1 MEKTITMP
9 TYKEIKNRKTLP
21 CKLPYAHDAETCN
34 FAHGHDDL
42 VKKPCRNETKK
53 ACLACGFGEDCF
65 YWHQDE
71 SSIDYWMRQGYD
83 KIIFSGKSEKEETAP
98 KVIHTNHLAPWAGH
112 TMAPHGHMPPHMPPY
127 VFHPFPYMNGMMI
140 LNNQGIPPPVNV
152 DSMVV
157 PAVVEEN
164 HKVEPIIDEKPEL
177 IAKECSKVEATF
189 IEDDVKTFGM
199 EKVEGKPKMKE
210 PVKKISLIFSE
221 NEKDIETKIK
231 MFASLGFKVSVQFEN
246 N

>member
-1 MEKTITMP
+1 MT
-9 TYKEIKNRKTLP
+9 
-21 CKLPYAHDAETCN
+21 
-34 FAHGHDDL
+34 
-42 VKKPCRNETKK
+42 
-53 ACLACGFGEDCF
+53 
-65 YWHQDE
+65 
-71 SSIDYWMRQGYD
+71 
-83 KIIFSGKSEKEETAP
+83 
-98 KVIHTNHLAPWAGH
+98 
-112 TMAPHGHMPPHMPPY
+112 PHGHMPPY
-127 VFHPFPYMNGMMI
+127 VFHPFQYMNGMMI
-140 LNNQGIPPPVNV
+140 LNNQGIPPPVKV

-199 EKVEGKPKMKE
+199 EKLEGKPKMMKE
-210 PVKKISLIFSE
+210 PEMKEPEKKISLIFSE